1 MPTFNLTTWEGL
13 SNYFQYTQTWSGIVL
28 ASILLGLVF
37 SVVAIVRRGRRLSLV
52 AMVLGLFPFFFG
64 VLGQFERVVSVL
76 FLRSELLDANRAD
89 FAAGFYIIYF
99 PMLLAAAGS
108 FLLTLLNTI
117 TIARSRPTP
126 PKHGAS
132 HAA

>member
-1 MPTFNLTTWEGL
+1 MPTLNSMTWEGL
-13 SNYFQYTQTWSGIVL
+13 SIYFQYSRIWSSIVL

-37 SVVAIVRRGRRLSLV
+37 SVVAMARRGRGLSLV

-64 VLGQFERVVSVL
+64 ILGQFERVVFVL

-89 FAAGFYIIYF
+89 FAAGFYILYF
-99 PMLLAAAGS
+99 PMLLAATGS

-117 TIARSRPTP
+117 AIARSRPTP